1 MDIKIYLYENH
12 RDKEKPIRASDLGKI
27 FQMEASQ
34 VRREINALRA
44 MGVPICSSHYGYYYA
59 TNREDIEATIE
70 QISNRIK
77 KIESARDGLEGALN
91 EFEGGKTHE

>member
-1 MDIKIYLYENH
+1 MDIKNYLYENC
-12 RDKEKPIRASDLGKI
+12 RGRENAIRASDIGKM
-27 FQMEASQ
+27 FQMEAPT

-59 TNREDIEATIE
+59 VNREDVEATIE

-77 KIESARDGLEGALN
+77 KIECARDGLKGALD